1 MAMSLLRLSRFS
13 PLRRISTY
21 VLFPEV
27 PEDTPETNSLLKT
40 DEPPKY
46 SDLTPLKCH
55 DAVLKLAYQFEYDMA
70 CYGDTLEGTSKLLSG
85 EAPIT
90 FDDVIGPIERREVPF
105 SYVWSTVKNLYTTNQ
120 SMVHPRVFQQ
130 IHTSAA
136 KAHVSKYNNPAI
148 YRACLELQSDQHLLS
163 EEQGRVA
170 QKYVRDGRLNG
181 LELRGSDLRKF
192 KLHSSRLRREQA
204 QFIGRVRA
212 ADELF
217 RHPVD
222 EYDLVRG
229 VPEPILR
236 KMAQDPSDPSRGPWQ
251 VTFEPDVYAA
261 FLRHCPSAAQR
272 LNVWL
277 AHEMRCS
284 NFNRDLSNSTCSE
297 EIRWAKDDI
306 AKLLG
311 YKSHMHKSMEVKMA
325 GKVSVVQSMIASL
338 LAAAR
343 PLQEQEMREL
353 NEFASSS
360 GEPQQLE
367 ACDVPYWRRRHKLS
381 TCSVDESVTR
391 DYFSFPN
398 VLQFLMELS
407 ADLFGVEFRLE
418 TSSDVETW
426 HPDVLHYSVWEQGRQ
441 VAQLMIDPYQRQ
453 GKSFPAGSGWTFTGR
468 HRSAICNTQ
477 PISYLNFNFT
487 PPEDATPGGLTF
499 DEVQTLFEKFGR
511 SMMTLLCTV
520 EHADVSAPN
529 NMEWDAVD
537 VVPYVFRYWLRDP
550 ANVQRV
556 SRHHGDGGRLPEQT
570 CRELIA
576 ADGHMIGHDL
586 CRELYQAQLDL
597 KLQPRGLYQEQLDL
611 KLHLGSRNLCRG
623 LYQAQLD
630 LKLHPGFDLFHRFD
644 LVTYV
649 LIRKEG
655 FWLHLQQELY
665 SQFLP
670 FKLHPKD
677 AHTMSFTQSLAQEW
691 GAGVYASLWA
701 RMIAADAAAA
711 FHETGGEPDQLRS
724 VGKRFRDTYLASGGA
739 VHPSEVFRRF
749 RGRDPTC
756 DALIRLLG
764 LHRIGRPQQQQPQ
777 QPQQQPHS

>member
-1 MAMSLLRLSRFS
+1 
-13 PLRRISTY
+13 
-21 VLFPEV
+21 
-27 PEDTPETNSLLKT
+27 
-40 DEPPKY
+40 
-46 SDLTPLKCH
+46 
-55 DAVLKLAYQFEYDMA
+55 
-70 CYGDTLEGTSKLLSG
+70 
-85 EAPIT
+85 
-90 FDDVIGPIERREVPF
+90 
-105 SYVWSTVKNLYTTNQ
+105 
-120 SMVHPRVFQQ
+120 
-130 IHTSAA
+130 
-136 KAHVSKYNNPAI
+136 
-148 YRACLELQSDQHLLS
+148 
-163 EEQGRVA
+163 
-170 QKYVRDGRLNG
+170 
-181 LELRGSDLRKF
+181 
-192 KLHSSRLRREQA
+192 
-204 QFIGRVRA
+204 
-212 ADELF
+212 
-217 RHPVD
+217 
-222 EYDLVRG
+222 
-229 VPEPILR
+229 
-236 KMAQDPSDPSRGPWQ
+236 MAQDPSDPSRGPWQ

-487 PPEDATPGGLTF
+487 PSDDATPGGLTF

-597 KLQPRGLYQEQLDL
+597 KL
-611 KLHLGSRNLCRG
+611 HLG
-623 LYQAQLD
+623 
-630 LKLHPGFDLFHRFD
+630 
-644 LVTYV
+644 
-649 LIRKEG
+649 KEG

-777 QPQQQPHS
+777 QPRRALCRLAVRAVRLPCRVKL